1 MFSVPVG
8 PSICRWLCYVA
19 TRGVENVDKYV
30 FDKGSVNVLVLI
42 RSTVILSHLYRGLQY
57 HHVFINTK
65 CVFIPLICSFS

>member
-30 FDKGSVNVLVLI
+30 FDKRFRECI
-42 RSTVILSHLYRGLQY
+42 ST
-57 HHVFINTK
+57 NT
-65 CVFIPLICSFS
+65 